1 MTVALQI
8 DGLFK
13 RFGKQQVLNGFS
25 LQVTRG
31 EVIGLVGPNGCGK
44 STVLNIICQLLQA
57 DTGQVQLMGQPML
70 AQSAHARTLIGYCA
84 QQTALYPDLFP
95 QENMH
100 FFARLYGVP
109 AAQRNARVDEL
120 MERFHLLPYAATRA
134 GQLSGGWLQRLSLAV
149 ALVHRPELLVLDE
162 PTVAVDLEA
171 RMDLWRL
178 IEGLRDSG
186 TTILLTSHHLA
197 EAERLCN
204 RVALMRGG
212 RVVAEGS
219 VPDLISRVPGQ
230 AVAKVQSQDK
240 QAVIQR
246 ASELGWSVR
255 QRAGNLGLLLSQPLS
270 LREIVDALDGCK
282 VSAVSVD
289 PVTLED
295 AYLELID
302 LKHDSCSYFE

>member
-8 DGLFK
+8 DSLSK
-13 RFGKQQVLNGFS
+13 RFGEQQVLNGFS
-25 LQVTRG
+25 LQVARG
-31 EVIGLVGPNGCGK
+31 EVVGLLGPNGCGK

-57 DTGQVQLMGQPML
+57 DAGQVQLMGQPMIE
-70 AQSAHARTLIGYCA
+70 QSADVRARIGYCA
-84 QQTALYPDLFP
+84 QESALYPDLFP
-95 QENMH
+95 QENIQ

-109 AAQRNARVDEL
+109 AEQRTARVAEL
-120 MERFHLLPYAATRA
+120 MERFGLVPYAATRA
-134 GQLSGGWLQRLSLAV
+134 GLLSGGWQQRLSLAV

-162 PTVAVDLEA
+162 PTVAVDVEA

-197 EAERLCN
+197 EAQRLCN

-212 RVVAEGS
+212 KVVAEGS
-219 VPDLISRVPGQ
+219 VPELISRVPGR
-230 AVAKVQSQDK
+230 AVAKVQSEDK

-246 ASELGWSVR
+246 AIELGWPVR
-255 QRAGNLGLLLSQPLS
+255 HHAGKMSLLLPHHLS
-270 LREIVDALDGCK
+270 LREIVDALDGSK
-282 VSAVSVD
+282 VSAVSID

-295 AYLELID
+295 AYLELVG
-302 LKHDSCSYFE
+302 DSSGIPQIL